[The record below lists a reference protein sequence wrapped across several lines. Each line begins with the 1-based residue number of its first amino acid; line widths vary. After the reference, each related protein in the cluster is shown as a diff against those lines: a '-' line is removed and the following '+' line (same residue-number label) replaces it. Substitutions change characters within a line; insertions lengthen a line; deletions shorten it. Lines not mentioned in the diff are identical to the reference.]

1 MIKGKETTVERR
13 VRIDAPVQAVWD
25 VLNKD
30 GLSRLHLL
38 REEGEPKLKEGA
50 RVAWHHPEEPQSPPR
65 VIGRITV
72 VSKPRRIAL
81 MLYMPGAGLPDEPE
95 NYTLTE
101 ITLIPEEDGRT
112 LVVAE
117 QGDFAKHPH
126 GPRLAKQ
133 AGDRW
138 VEALIR
144 LKDTVEHQQAA

>member
-1 MIKGKETTVERR
+1 MINGKETTVERR

-38 REEGEPKLKEGA
+38 REEGDTQLREGG
-50 RVAWHHPEEPQSPPR
+50 RLAWYHPEEPESPPR
-65 VIGRITV
+65 MIGRITV
-72 VSKPRRIAL
+72 VNKPRRIAF
-81 MLYMPGAGLPDEPE
+81 MVYTPDAGLPDKPE

-101 ITLIPEEDGRT
+101 ITLVPEEDGRT
-112 LVVAE
+112 MVIAE
-117 QGDFAKHPH
+117 QGDFANHPH

-144 LKDTVEHQQAA
+144 LKDRVEHKAAA